1 MCGPTNESLLYFFS
15 FFFSLSS
22 FRRGQTLLA
31 MKAVAWLVLW
41 WTYEISLCAA
51 VSYGHM
57 RYHGEMYVHMGS
69 ESASAKCDHGKGVE
83 KCLGILHPL
92 KKGKGERSVAFALY
106 GYSDSL
112 SRCKAQRGYL
122 CAHLGKRTA
131 SGAEENSKGNAVRVR
146 MSPIKALRVADSV
159 DFVRQVGKVAAHI
172 MLPYLLAVMPVGAMG
187 DAFQT
192 QSSSTVSSPVHEQL
206 HQLTA
211 RIKRLEAV
219 RMGQASKT
227 AASFELVGTPPVTH
241 TDEEFESLRSKLE
254 SKMKAQ
260 NIADWKRRAK
270 VSRMEKLEQ
279 SFAIGDKYRTALKD
293 AGYSLLEAN
302 RLLILEAWDII
313 HRGSYGYPG
322 WYDPNNGLY
331 VNHESFMYQDRK
343 EIISSLS
350 QDDLSSTVSLL

>member
-1 MCGPTNESLLYFFS
+1 
-15 FFFSLSS
+15 
-22 FRRGQTLLA
+22 
-31 MKAVAWLVLW
+31 
-41 WTYEISLCAA
+41 
-51 VSYGHM
+51 
-57 RYHGEMYVHMGS
+57 MGS
-69 ESASAKCDHGKGVE
+69 ESASAKCDNGKGVE
-83 KCLGILHPL
+83 KRIGILHAL
-92 KKGKGERSVAFALY
+92 QQGKGERSVAFALY

-112 SRCKAQRGYL
+112 SRCKAQRGFL
-122 CAHLGKRTA
+122 CAHLAKRTA
-131 SGAEENSKGNAVRVR
+131 SGAEENSQGHAVRVR
-146 MSPIKALRVADSV
+146 VRPIKALRVADSV

-172 MLPYLLAVMPVGAMG
+172 LLPCILAVMPVGAIFGEPLG

-211 RIKRLEAV
+211 RIERLEAV
-219 RMGQASKT
+219 HMGQASKT

-279 SFAIGDKYRTALKD
+279 SFANGDKYRTALKD

-331 VNHESFMYQDRK
+331 VNPESFMYQDRK
-343 EIISSLS
+343 DIISSLS
-350 QDDLSSTVSLL
+350 QDDLSSTVPLL

>member
-1 MCGPTNESLLYFFS
+1 
-15 FFFSLSS
+15 
-22 FRRGQTLLA
+22 
-31 MKAVAWLVLW
+31 MKALKVVTWLV
-41 WTYEISLCAA
+41 CAA

-57 RYHGEMYVHMGS
+57 RYHGEICFHMAS

-83 KCLGILHPL
+83 KRLGILHAL
-92 KKGKGERSVAFALY
+92 QQGKGERSVAFAFY

-112 SRCKAQRGYL
+112 SRCKAQRGFL

-131 SGAEENSKGNAVRVR
+131 SGAEENSQGDAVRVR
-146 MSPIKALRVADSV
+146 MSPIKALRVVESV
-159 DFVRQVGKVAAHI
+159 GFVRKVGKVAAHI
-172 MLPYLLAVMPVGAMG
+172 LLPCILAVMPVGAIFGEPLG

-192 QSSSTVSSPVHEQL
+192 QSSSTASSPVQEQL
-206 HQLTA
+206 HQLTS
-211 RIKRLEAV
+211 RIERLEAV

-260 NIADWKRRAK
+260 NIAGYLRKRGK
-270 VSRMEKLEQ
+270 VTRMEKLEQ
-279 SFAIGDKYRTALKD
+279 SFANGDKYRTALKD

-331 VNHESFMYQDRK
+331 VNPESFMYQDRK

-350 QDDLSSTVSLL
+350 QDDLSSTVFLH

>member
-1 MCGPTNESLLYFFS
+1 MKASKVV
-15 FFFSLSS
+15 
-22 FRRGQTLLA
+22 TLL
-31 MKAVAWLVLW
+31 V
-41 WTYEISLCAA
+41 CAA

-57 RYHGEMYVHMGS
+57 RCHGEMCVHMAS
-69 ESASAKCDHGKGVE
+69 ESASADP
-83 KCLGILHPL
+83 LRILHAL
-92 KKGKGERSVAFALY
+92 EQGRGERSVAFVFY

-112 SRCKAQRGYL
+112 SRCTAQRGFL

-131 SGAEENSKGNAVRVR
+131 SGAQENSQGNTVRVR
-146 MSPIKALRVADSV
+146 MRPIKARRVEDSAG
-159 DFVRQVGKVAAHI
+159 FVRQVGKVAAATAAHI
-172 MLPYLLAVMPVGAMG
+172 LLPCILAVMPVGAIFGEPLG

-192 QSSSTVSSPVHEQL
+192 QSSSTASSPVQEQL
-206 HQLTA
+206 HQLTS
-211 RIKRLEAV
+211 RIERLEAV

-260 NIADWKRRAK
+260 NIAGYLRKREK
-270 VSRMEKLEQ
+270 VTRMEKLEQ
-279 SFAIGDKYRTALKD
+279 SFANGDKYRTALKD

-331 VNHESFMYQDRK
+331 VNPESFMYQDRK

-350 QDDLSSTVSLL
+350 QDDLSSTVFLL